1 MSVSLNPVSKTPKT
15 SYQFHRDALIPAAK
29 HHADTVAER
38 KTEGTEWTLA
48 FFAEMDRLAR
58 EHGIVKHSED
68 GYRREAERREAEA
81 EAERRWAKDGY

>member
-1 MSVSLNPVSKTPKT
+1 MPKIVNPVTKTPKT
-15 SYQFHRDALIPAAK
+15 PYQIHRDALIPDAE

-58 EHGIVKHSED
+58 EHGIVKHSEEA
-68 GYRREAERREAEA
+68 YRLEAERRYAE
-81 EAERRWAKDGY
+81 EAERRREDAY